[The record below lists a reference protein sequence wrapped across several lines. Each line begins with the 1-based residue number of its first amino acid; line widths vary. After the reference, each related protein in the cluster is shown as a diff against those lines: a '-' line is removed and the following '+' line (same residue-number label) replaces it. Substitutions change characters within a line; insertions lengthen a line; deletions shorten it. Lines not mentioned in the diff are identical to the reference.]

1 MYKKMTLNINCH
13 FAKKKEVSRM
23 LPNKNTHR
31 TSIPVELQD
40 MKRSELG
47 DKFAELHRQLQ
58 ETKKSMLVIV
68 DGWEASGKGFL
79 LKDLT
84 RELDPKHYEV
94 AVFDEST
101 LEDEQRPYL
110 RRFFMRSPKRGQIV
124 FFDRSFYYD
133 LFHQLDMKEKTL
145 NHILDDIS
153 FVEKALAHDDTIVVK
168 FFIHHSKDEMA
179 DRIEALKE
187 DSYRKVLV
195 TKQDKDQ
202 LKNYKAYRKHFT
214 EILEKTN
221 FEETPWHILH
231 VDDQKDQSRLA
242 LKTCI
247 DCLEDWLSRDLTR
260 PQLDLD
266 FIGNSPDIVG
276 QVDHSPI
283 ISKKDY
289 DDIKED
295 LQEQAANLLFRAYQE
310 NKGVIVAYEGS
321 DAAGKG
327 GNYQRLTRL
336 MDPRGYDVAT
346 VAAPNDEELNHHYLW
361 RFYRDFPSLGRMT
374 IFDRTWYGRVL
385 VERIENLTPVYR
397 WQEAY
402 EEINQME
409 HNITDQDYLL
419 LKYLIII
426 DKDTQ
431 YNRFMGREK
440 DPDKQYKI
448 TDEDWR
454 NRDKFDIY
462 NTAMN
467 EMVAAT
473 STKEAP
479 WKVISGVD
487 KRHARITVLKD
498 FIKRMEAFLD
508 D

>member
-1 MYKKMTLNINCH
+1 MNLGFDCH
-13 FAKKKEVSRM
+13 FAKKKEVIGM
-23 LPNKNTHR
+23 LPKKNADR
-31 TSIPVELQD
+31 ISIPEALQD

-47 DKFAELHRQLQ
+47 ERFAELHRELQ
-58 ETKKSMLVIV
+58 ETDKSMLVIV

-94 AVFDEST
+94 AIFDEST
-101 LEDEQRPYL
+101 IEEEQRPYL
-110 RRFFMRSPKRGQIV
+110 HRFFMRSPKRGQIV

-133 LFHQLDMKEKTL
+133 LFHQLDMKENVL
-145 NHILDDIS
+145 NHVLDDIS
-153 FVEKALAHDDTIVVK
+153 FIEKALTDDNTLVLK
-168 FFIHHSKDEMA
+168 FFIHHSKDEM
-179 DRIEALKE
+179 DERVQALE
-187 DSYRKVLV
+187 DDPYREVLV

-202 LKNYKAYRKHFT
+202 LKHYKDYYKQFN
-214 EILEKTN
+214 EILAKTN
-221 FEETPWHILH
+221 FPDTPWHVLH
-231 VDDQKDQSRLA
+231 VDGKKDQSRFA
-242 LKTCI
+242 LQTCI
-247 DCLEDWLSRDLTR
+247 DQLQDWLARDLSR
-260 PQLDLD
+260 PPIHPD

-276 QVDHSPI
+276 QVDHSPVI
-283 ISKKDY
+283 EKDEY

-295 LQEQAANLLFRAYQE
+295 LQRQAANLLFQAYKE

-346 VAAPNDEELNHHYLW
+346 VAAPSDEELSHHYLW

-385 VERIENLTPVYR
+385 VERIEDLTPVYR

-402 EEINQME
+402 AEINQME

-431 YNRFMGREK
+431 YDRFMGREK

-467 EMVAAT
+467 EMLAAT
-473 STKEAP
+473 STEAAP

-487 KRHARITVLKD
+487 KRYARITVLKD
-498 FIKRMEAFLD
+498 FIKRMEAFLAK
-508 D
+508 

>member
-1 MYKKMTLNINCH
+1 MYKKMTLNIHCH
-13 FAKKKEVSRM
+13 FVKKKEVSRM

-31 TSIPVELQD
+31 KSIPVELQD
-40 MKRSELG
+40 LKRSELG
-47 DKFAELHRQLQ
+47 EKFAELHRQLQ
-58 ETKKSMLVIV
+58 ETKKSMLGIV

-145 NHILDDIS
+145 NHVLNDIS
-153 FVEKALAHDDTIVVK
+153 FIEKALTDDDTLVVK
-168 FFIHHSKDEMA
+168 FFIHHSKDEMT
-179 DRIEALKE
+179 DRIETLKE

-247 DCLEDWLSRDLTR
+247 DSLEDWLSRDLTR

-289 DDIKED
+289 DD
-295 LQEQAANLLFRAYQE
+295 
-310 NKGVIVAYEGS
+310 
-321 DAAGKG
+321 
-327 GNYQRLTRL
+327 
-336 MDPRGYDVAT
+336 
-346 VAAPNDEELNHHYLW
+346 
-361 RFYRDFPSLGRMT
+361 
-374 IFDRTWYGRVL
+374 
-385 VERIENLTPVYR
+385 
-397 WQEAY
+397 
-402 EEINQME
+402 
-409 HNITDQDYLL
+409 
-419 LKYLIII
+419 
-426 DKDTQ
+426 
-431 YNRFMGREK
+431 
-440 DPDKQYKI
+440 
-448 TDEDWR
+448 
-454 NRDKFDIY
+454 
-462 NTAMN
+462 
-467 EMVAAT
+467 
-473 STKEAP
+473 
-479 WKVISGVD
+479 
-487 KRHARITVLKD
+487 
-498 FIKRMEAFLD
+498 
-508 D
+508 

>member
-1 MYKKMTLNINCH
+1 
-13 FAKKKEVSRM
+13 M
-23 LPNKNTHR
+23 LPNKNVDR
-31 TSIPVELQD
+31 TSIPTDLHD

-47 DKFAELHRQLQ
+47 DQFAKLHRQLQ
-58 ETKKSMLVIV
+58 ETQKSMLVIV

-94 AVFDEST
+94 AVFEEST
-101 LEDEQRPYL
+101 LKDAQRPYL
-110 RRFFMRSPKRGQIV
+110 RRFFMRAPKRGQIV

-133 LFHQLDMKEKTL
+133 LFHQLNMKEKRL
-145 NHILDDIS
+145 NHLLNDIS
-153 FVEKALAHDDTIVVK
+153 FVEKSLTQDDTLVVK
-168 FFIHHSKDEMA
+168 FFIHHSKDEMSE
-179 DRIEALKE
+179 RIKALKKE
-187 DSYRKVLV
+187 PYRKVLV
-195 TKQDKDQ
+195 TEEDEDQ
-202 LKNYKAYRKHFT
+202 LKNYKAYRKHFID
-214 EILEKTN
+214 ILAKTN
-221 FEETPWHILH
+221 FKETPWHILH
-231 VDDQKDQSRLA
+231 IDDQKDQSRLA

-247 DCLEDWLSRDLTR
+247 DSLTDWLAKDLTR
-260 PQLDLD
+260 PQKELH
-266 FIGNSPDIVG
+266 FIDHSPNIVG
-276 QVDHSPI
+276 QIDHSPF
-283 ISKKDY
+283 ISQEDY

-295 LQEQAANLLFRAYQE
+295 LQKQAANLLFRAYQE
-310 NKGVIVAYEGS
+310 NKGVIVVYEGS

-346 VAAPNDEELNHHYLW
+346 VAAPNDEEIRHHYLW

-374 IFDRTWYGRVL
+374 IFDRSWYGRVL
-385 VERIENLTPVYR
+385 VERIEGLTPVYR

-402 EEINQME
+402 AEINQME
-409 HNITDQDYLL
+409 HNITNQDYLL
-419 LKYLIII
+419 LKYLIVI

-431 YNRFMGREK
+431 YDRFMGREK

-454 NRDKFDIY
+454 NRDKFGLY

-467 EMVAAT
+467 EMLAAT

-487 KRHARITVLKD
+487 KRYARITVLKD
-498 FIKRMEAFLD
+498 FIKRMEAFLAK
-508 D
+508 